1 MQGAPV
7 PAEAGRGESL
17 GQPLLIGDALGAVV
31 VVAGI
36 RVDEQRLQRGAP
48 ARVRI

>member
-31 VVAGI
+31 VAGI